1 MRIEAVILGLFAA
14 ASSTIA
20 LWSWRTNRKV
30 LRRIAELS
38 EQREKAESDKAS
50 LMQALSLRESEENER
65 ISRLEHDIK
74 SSLGVILGFSALL
87 RELVENDPKTPQLPL
102 NSINGIQ
109 QAAKKILFTIE
120 AAVEGKYSRRE
131 QNEAVVQGKN

>member
-1 MRIEAVILGLFAA
+1 MWIEAVILGLFAA
-14 ASSTIA
+14 AASTIA

-50 LMQALSLRESEENER
+50 LTLALALRESEENER
-65 ISRLEHDIK
+65 ISRLEHDVK

-87 RELVENDPKTPQLPL
+87 RELVEHDPQTTPIPL
-102 NSINGIQ
+102 KSINGIQ
-109 QAAKKILFTIE
+109 QAAKKILHTIE
-120 AAVEGKYSRRE
+120 AAVEGNYSRRD
-131 QNEAVVQGKN
+131 QDEAVVEGKN